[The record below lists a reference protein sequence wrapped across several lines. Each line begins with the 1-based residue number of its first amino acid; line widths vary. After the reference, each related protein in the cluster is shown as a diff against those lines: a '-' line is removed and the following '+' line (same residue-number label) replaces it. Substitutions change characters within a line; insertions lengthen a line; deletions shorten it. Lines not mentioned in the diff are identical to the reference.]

1 MKAYKIELL
10 VIDFENVG
18 SDIPRMIE
26 DQKYPNYC
34 ISPTVMAVQEADIG
48 EWKDDHPLNKR
59 DTRKEYYN
67 LVFEQSGKNENL
79 H

>member
-1 MKAYKIELL
+1 MKAFKIELL

-34 ISPTVMAVQEADIG
+34 IAPKVMSVQEADIG
-48 EWKDDHPLNKR
+48 EWNDDHPLNKR
-59 DTRKEYYN
+59 RSKKEYYDTI
-67 LVFEQSGKNENL
+67 FKQIKE
-79 H
+79 

>member
-10 VIDFENVG
+10 VIDFEDVG

-34 ISPTVMAVQEADIG
+34 IAPTVMAVQEADIG
-48 EWKDDHPLNKR
+48 EWNDDHPLNKR
-59 DTRKEYYN
+59 DKQKDYYDT
-67 LVFEQSGKNENL
+67 VFKQIKK
-79 H
+79 